1 MTNLKAK
8 CAFKN
13 NLCFVVKLCTTE
25 SKCHSYYLRVVSFFL
40 RQINVDRI
48 GRCVYKKELFTFP
61 TISQQY
67 TSACGWAGLRVFVH
81 TINRKPQS
89 TENSNL
95 VWQTHRR
102 QDCSRSLF
110 KDHSFT
116 CLLKSVEKYRVLLF
130 VCLKHAPDD
139 PLLSNQTD
147 QDFADWFNKWP
158 RGTQNV
164 DVCLC
169 TCA

>member
-1 MTNLKAK
+1 MSELLLKG
-8 CAFKN
+8 
-13 NLCFVVKLCTTE
+13 CFLLLTSNK
-25 SKCHSYYLRVVSFFL
+25 R
-40 RQINVDRI
+40 RQNRQ
-48 GRCVYKKELFTFP
+48 YKRELFTFP

-81 TINRKPQS
+81 TRNRKPQS

-110 KDHSFT
+110 KDLSFT
-116 CLLKSVEKYRVLLF
+116 CLLKSVEKYRVLF
-130 VCLKHAPDD
+130 VSNSLPMTHWAFQSWC
-139 PLLSNQTD
+139 NQTD

-158 RGTQNV
+158 KGTQNV

>member
-48 GRCVYKKELFTFP
+48 ARCVYKKELFTFP

-67 TSACGWAGLRVFVH
+67 TSACG
-81 TINRKPQS
+81 
-89 TENSNL
+89 
-95 VWQTHRR
+95 
-102 QDCSRSLF
+102 
-110 KDHSFT
+110 
-116 CLLKSVEKYRVLLF
+116 
-130 VCLKHAPDD
+130 
-139 PLLSNQTD
+139 
-147 QDFADWFNKWP
+147 
-158 RGTQNV
+158 
-164 DVCLC
+164 
-169 TCA
+169 